1 MHLRQ
6 RFDEHKSKASST
18 AKQTVHIV
26 LKDLDKQ
33 FLSLKS
39 VKTSFIGQYTKCC

>member
-1 MHLRQ
+1 MHLHQ
-6 RFDEHKSKASST
+6 RFDEHKSKAFSV

-33 FLSLKS
+33 FSVLKS
-39 VKTSFIGQYTKCC
+39 VRTSLIAQYMKCC